1 MTTPAEPTTGAIPA
15 SAEAVVPARGRR
27 TAALV
32 ALLATAWLLVALV
45 APFGGARWLDPAA
58 VWAGEATTATI
69 FWQIRLPR
77 VLVALFAGSILAL
90 GGTTFQTL
98 FRNPLAEPYTLGV
111 AGGAALGAVLALRL
125 GGEQAGLVWVA
136 GAAFLGA
143 LVASALVLA
152 LGGTAAGGG
161 GAGTLLLAGVAVSFS
176 CSAAI
181 LFLQYV
187 SDANQTFRIV
197 RWMLGG
203 LGVVGYREVL
213 WLLPAALL
221 LALALRRRR
230 WELNL
235 LLLGEELA
243 ASRGLELAALR
254 RELVLVVSLAVGALV
269 AVAGPLGFVGLVVP
283 HLVRRLVGSD
293 HLGVVPAC
301 FFAGG
306 AFLALC
312 DLAGRSLLAPVE
324 LPVGILT
331 AMIGGPFFLWLVLS
345 RRRVN

>member
-1 MTTPAEPTTGAIPA
+1 MSARSPTSPPAA
-15 SAEAVVPARGRR
+15 SSAPARRR
-27 TAALV
+27 TAVIALLTGLWILV
-32 ALLATAWLLVALV
+32 ALC
-45 APFGGARWLDPAA
+45 APFGGARLLAPTDLWTGDPT
-58 VWAGEATTATI
+58 ATTI
-69 FWQIRLPR
+69 FWQIRAPR
-77 VLVALFAGSILAL
+77 VLVALLAGSVLAL
-90 GGTTFQTL
+90 GGATFQTL

-111 AGGAALGAVLALRL
+111 AGGAALGAVIALRL
-125 GGEQAGLVWVA
+125 GGEHAGLAWVA

-143 LVASALVLA
+143 LAASTLVLA
-152 LGGTAAGGG
+152 LGSAAGPGG
-161 GAGTLLLAGVAVSFS
+161 GGTLLLAGVAVSFS
-176 CSAAI
+176 CSALI

-213 WLLPAALL
+213 WLLPAAVV

-243 ASRGLELAALR
+243 ASRGLDLAALR
-254 RELVLVVSLAVGALV
+254 RELVVVVSLAVGAMV
-269 AVAGPLGFVGLVVP
+269 AVTGPLGFVGLVVP

-312 DLAGRSLLAPVE
+312 DLAGRAVLAPAE

-331 AMIGGPFFLWLVLS
+331 AMLGGPFFLWLVLT
-345 RRRVN
+345 RRRAPGLGDS